1 MTREKMLEKAAEA
14 GRAWMEEVI
23 AEDEWDVSAEMTYNE
38 FSQALCEAN
47 NPPFPSFE
55 TEEETDAAF
64 DAAFEQ
70 LQSAAEAGI

>member
-14 GRAWMEEVI
+14 GREWMKEVI
-23 AEDEWDVSAEMTYNE
+23 ALGKWDLTKEITYNE

-47 NPPFPSFE
+47 DPPFPPFE
-55 TEEETDAAF
+55 TEGETEEAF

-70 LQSAAEAGI
+70 LQSAQKN